1 MYTERK
7 KYTLTK
13 DQNMKI
19 SEMNAQQK
27 KAFYNIRN
35 AADYLIG
42 GLENTMEDYPENSEE
57 YQAAQSTLEDHD
69 FLVNQIY
76 DLALTEIFMEGAN
89 IFGRAAEAY
98 LKDIRFCGKEW
109 LMERVEKQVIK
120 AGY

>member
-1 MYTERK
+1 
-7 KYTLTK
+7 
-13 DQNMKI
+13 MKI

-42 GLENTMEDYPENSEE
+42 GLENTMMDYPEDSEE
-57 YQAAQSTLEDHD
+57 YREAKATLEDHA

-76 DLALTEIFMEGAN
+76 DLALTEIFTEGAN

-98 LKDIRFCGKEW
+98 LKDIRFFGKEW
-109 LMERVEKQVIK
+109 LMERVEKQVTK

>member
-1 MYTERK
+1 
-7 KYTLTK
+7 
-13 DQNMKI
+13 MKI

-35 AADYLIG
+35 AANYLIG
-42 GLENTMEDYPENSEE
+42 GLENTLEDYPEDSEE
-57 YQAAQSTLEDHD
+57 YQEAQATLDDHD

-76 DLALTEIFMEGAN
+76 DLALTEIFLEGAN
-89 IFGRAAEAY
+89 IFGKAAEAY

-109 LMERVEKQVIK
+109 LMERVEKQVTK

>member
-1 MYTERK
+1 
-7 KYTLTK
+7 
-13 DQNMKI
+13 MKI

-42 GLENTMEDYPENSEE
+42 GLENTMMDYPEDSEE
-57 YQAAQSTLEDHD
+57 YREAKATLEDHA

-76 DLALTEIFMEGAN
+76 DLALTEIFTEGAN
-89 IFGRAAEAY
+89 IFGGAAEAY
-98 LKDIRFCGKEW
+98 LKDIRFCGKDW
-109 LMERVEKQVIK
+109 LMERVEKQVTK

>member
-7 KYTLTK
+7 HHILPEE
-13 DQNMKI
+13 QNMKI
-19 SEMNAQQK
+19 SEMNTQQK

-42 GLENTMEDYPENSEE
+42 GLENTMEDYPEDSEE
-57 YQAAQSTLEDHD
+57 YQEAQATLDDHD

-76 DLALTEIFMEGAN
+76 DLALTEIFLEGAN
-89 IFGRAAEAY
+89 IFGKAAEAY

-109 LMERVEKQVIK
+109 LMERVEKQVTK

>member
-1 MYTERK
+1 
-7 KYTLTK
+7 
-13 DQNMKI
+13 MKI

-35 AADYLIG
+35 AANYLIG
-42 GLENTMEDYPENSEE
+42 GLENTMEDYPEDSEE
-57 YQAAQSTLEDHD
+57 YLEAKATLEDHD
-69 FLVNQIY
+69 FLVSQIY
-76 DLALTEIFMEGAN
+76 DLALTEIFAEGAN

-109 LMERVEKQVIK
+109 LMERVEKQVTK